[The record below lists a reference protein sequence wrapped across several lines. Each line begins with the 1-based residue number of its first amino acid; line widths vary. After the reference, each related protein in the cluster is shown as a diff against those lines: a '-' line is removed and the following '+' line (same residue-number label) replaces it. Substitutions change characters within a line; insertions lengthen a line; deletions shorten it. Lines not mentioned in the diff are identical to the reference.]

1 MRVKYSII
9 LVNYH
14 SISEIQKFI
23 TSLKEVHSTID
34 YELIIPSNSPVTA
47 GEMDL
52 IDSLHPVIWVHIREN
67 IGYGRACNEGA
78 LRANGDYIFIVN
90 PDTYFLNDLLP
101 ILSGELAEN
110 PEAAVAGPATFN
122 VDGEWI
128 PSIKNRITFGW
139 FLTWILPLLAF
150 IFPKTGSHYRR
161 TIHKTRKVAILNGSA
176 LLFKASYFREVG
188 GFSDNYFMFWEEN
201 DLCTRLRKAGKE
213 ILFVPEAR
221 LVHSGGH
228 SVKRNFIPM
237 EIEKHRS
244 QKIFIKTHH
253 PFLYYLN
260 RVSGI
265 TAYFW
270 RTVLSVLT
278 LQFGKVNQFGSLF
291 VWYLIRYT

>member
-1 MRVKYSII
+1 VHIKYSII

-14 SISEIQKFI
+14 SIAEIQKFI
-23 TSLKEVHSTID
+23 ISLKEVHSTID
-34 YELIIPSNSPVTA
+34 YELIIPSNSPVTTE
-47 GEMDL
+47 EMDQ
-52 IDSLHPVIWVHIREN
+52 IDNLHPVIWVHIREN

-101 ILSGELAEN
+101 ILSAELEEN
-110 PEAAVAGPATFN
+110 SEAAVAGPATFDE
-122 VDGEWI
+122 DGEWI
-128 PSIKNRITFGW
+128 PSVKNRISLGW
-139 FLTWILPLLAF
+139 FITRIFPFLAY
-150 IFPKTGSHYRR
+150 IFPKTGSHYRK
-161 TIHKTRKVAILNGSA
+161 TIRNTQKVDVLNGSA
-176 LLFKASYFREVG
+176 LLFKASDFRDAG

-201 DLCTRLRKAGKE
+201 DLCTRLREEGKE
-213 ILFVPEAR
+213 ILFVPDAR

-253 PFLYYLN
+253 PFLYYFN

-278 LQFGKVNQFGSLF
+278 LQFRKVKQFGSLF
-291 VWYLIRYT
+291 IWYLFRYA

>member
-1 MRVKYSII
+1 MFVKYSIV

-23 TSLKEVHSTID
+23 ISLKEVHSIVD

-47 GEMDL
+47 GEMDQ
-52 IDSLHPVIWVHIREN
+52 IDSLHPVTWVHIREN

-78 LRANGDYIFIVN
+78 LRANGEYIFIVN

-101 ILSGELAEN
+101 ILSGELEEN
-110 PEAAVAGPATFN
+110 PYAAAAGPATFDE
-122 VDGEWI
+122 DGEWI
-128 PSIKNRITFGW
+128 PSVKNRISLGW
-139 FLTWILPLLAF
+139 FLTWIIPFLAY
-150 IFPKTGSHYRR
+150 IFPKTGSHNRR
-161 TIHKTRKVAILNGSA
+161 KISTTQKVDILNGSA
-176 LLFKASYFREVG
+176 LLFKSSAYREAG
-188 GFSDNYFMFWEEN
+188 GFSNNYFMFWEEN
-201 DLCTRLRKAGKE
+201 DLCIRLRVHGKE
-213 ILFVPEAR
+213 VLFVPDAR

-228 SVKRNFIPM
+228 SVKRNFIPL

-244 QKIFIKTHH
+244 QKTFIKTHH

-278 LQFGKVNQFGSLF
+278 FQFKKVKQFGSLF
-291 VWYLIRYT
+291 IWYLFRYS